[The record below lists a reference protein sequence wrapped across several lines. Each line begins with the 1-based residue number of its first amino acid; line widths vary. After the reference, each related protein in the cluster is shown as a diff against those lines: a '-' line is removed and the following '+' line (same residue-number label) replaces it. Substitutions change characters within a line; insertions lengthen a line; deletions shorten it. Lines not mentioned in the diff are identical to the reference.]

1 MLFASAPRHFI
12 SAPAQ
17 CDECLNRDRERA
29 SVNASGVRIAL
40 STRAFSSEVG
50 SGSREE
56 NPVKT
61 KS

>member
-1 MLFASAPRHFI
+1 MLFASAMRHFI
-12 SAPAQ
+12 SAPAPR
-17 CDECLNRDRERA
+17 DEHLNQNRKLA
-29 SVNASGVRIAL
+29 SVNAHGVRIAL
-40 STRAFSSEVG
+40 LTRAFSSEVG